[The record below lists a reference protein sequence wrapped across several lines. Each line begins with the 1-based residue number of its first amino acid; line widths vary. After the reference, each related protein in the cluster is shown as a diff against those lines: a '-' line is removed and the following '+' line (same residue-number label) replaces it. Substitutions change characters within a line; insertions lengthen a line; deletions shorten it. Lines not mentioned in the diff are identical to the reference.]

1 MALKRHISIRHLK
14 SSYKVRIELVELEFQ
29 QAQSNVQ
36 TTFPYLLDVELKH
49 WGARRPNVS
58 ISTYTHCLIFFTD
71 IQNLTDA

>member
-36 TTFPYLLDVELKH
+36 TTFPYLLDVEIETLGRLVPQCFNFDLH
-49 WGARRPNVS
+49 P
-58 ISTYTHCLIFFTD
+58 LPDFFY
-71 IQNLTDA
+71 

>member
-36 TTFPYLLDVELKH
+36 TTFPYLLDVEIETLGRKTPQCFNFDLH
-49 WGARRPNVS
+49 P
-58 ISTYTHCLIFFTD
+58 LPDFFY
-71 IQNLTDA
+71 